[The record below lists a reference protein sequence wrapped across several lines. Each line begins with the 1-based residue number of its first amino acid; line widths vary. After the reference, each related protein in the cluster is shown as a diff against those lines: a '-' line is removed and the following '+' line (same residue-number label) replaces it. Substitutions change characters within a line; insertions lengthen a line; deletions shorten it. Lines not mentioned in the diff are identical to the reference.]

1 MSYVRQG
8 PMTFSR
14 ASTATYIGRDGLV
27 KRAAVNEPRVEFD
40 PATGLSL
47 GFLVEDSATNLCNNS
62 TYNATRWTSPF
73 PLYGS
78 ISTGL
83 DAPDGSLTAA
93 RFTSTASGSNNSILR
108 VSITPFTPNGTD
120 VYTISF
126 WARLVSNLPAF
137 VFCDLSDDTSVSG
150 NYASK
155 LVANK
160 WVRISYSGTPTATS
174 KSFLDLSSNN
184 NTAFTIDFWG
194 VQIEKG
200 SEATSYIPTTG
211 TPATRA
217 TDVATF
223 STQESILPPN
233 ATPQEQ
239 ATSGAIGRISDV
251 PVPIRSLWNP
261 DTCPASLLPWLAW
274 GLSVDD
280 WNADWTEAQKRNV
293 IRSSV
298 ETHRQKGTIG
308 AVRRVADS
316 FGLGIVLREWWQKSP
331 QGTPHTFTLSIS
343 IDQIPTGARESIL
356 NAIRKVK
363 PVRSDFNL
371 DYQTGYLAGIN
382 AAPYGKITLFDRFQA
397 SLN

>member
-1 MSYVRQG
+1 MS
-8 PMTFSR
+8 
-14 ASTATYIGRDGLV
+14 AL
-27 KRAAVNEPRVEFD
+27 
-40 PATGLSL
+40 
-47 GFLVEDSATNLCNNS
+47 
-62 TYNATRWTSPF
+62 
-73 PLYGS
+73 
-78 ISTGL
+78 
-83 DAPDGSLTAA
+83 
-93 RFTSTASGSNNSILR
+93 
-108 VSITPFTPNGTD
+108 
-120 VYTISF
+120 
-126 WARLVSNLPAF
+126 
-137 VFCDLSDDTSVSG
+137 
-150 NYASK
+150 
-155 LVANK
+155 
-160 WVRISYSGTPTATS
+160 
-174 KSFLDLSSNN
+174 
-184 NTAFTIDFWG
+184 
-194 VQIEKG
+194 
-200 SEATSYIPTTG
+200 
-211 TPATRA
+211 
-217 TDVATF
+217 
-223 STQESILPPN
+223 LPPN
-233 ATPQEQ
+233 ATSQEQ
-239 ATSGAIGRISDV
+239 SLEQTTERISAI
-251 PVPIRSLWNP
+251 PAPLRSLWNP

-382 AAPYGKITLFDRFQA
+382 AVPYGKITLFDRFQA